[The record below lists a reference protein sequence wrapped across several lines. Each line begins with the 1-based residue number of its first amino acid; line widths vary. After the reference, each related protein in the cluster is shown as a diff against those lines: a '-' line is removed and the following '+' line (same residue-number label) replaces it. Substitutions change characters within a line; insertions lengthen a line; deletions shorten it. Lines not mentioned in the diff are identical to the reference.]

1 MRDDDNLDLLLN
13 SALATY
19 GDPGPNSGLEE
30 RILAQRIPAQRIP
43 ARVFISAQSPHGPVR
58 RWLPWTIALAAAACL
73 FLIAVFSVPRRVNPP
88 VDHASQAHGAQQ
100 PPIAANPSQSPQ
112 RLATSHSAMTSALK
126 PHLPHGHA
134 AANSASLLKRD
145 VFPTPQ
151 PLTRQEQALA
161 VFAIHT
167 PALELQALI
176 EARKQ
181 DDAPVSITAIDIQP
195 LDPPDRG
202 GN

>member
-1 MRDDDNLDLLLN
+1 
-13 SALATY
+13 
-19 GDPGPNSGLEE
+19 
-30 RILAQRIPAQRIP
+30 
-43 ARVFISAQSPHGPVR
+43 
-58 RWLPWTIALAAAACL
+58 
-73 FLIAVFSVPRRVNPP
+73 
-88 VDHASQAHGAQQ
+88 
-100 PPIAANPSQSPQ
+100 
-112 RLATSHSAMTSALK
+112 MTSALK
-126 PHLPHGHA
+126 PHLPPVQA
-134 AANSASLLKRD
+134 AANATPLPKLD

-161 VFAIHT
+161 VFAIRT

-195 LDPPDRG
+195 LEPPDQG